1 MFVCFFIWHAVLEH
15 DHARDVVAARRVG
28 YIVGFYIL
36 RRSFKPEQ
44 AAQLV
49 ESGGGFARP
58 AEIERQLLRRIRA
71 AHLDH
76 RMLLALLRHD
86 DIDLPPRKG
95 GEPLAEHLAALDLA
109 VNGNTPRH
117 EIAHRII
124 AADKF
129 MPRLG
134 HILGQVD
141 YEMLAVI
148 EPAVLK
154 SQHREAGL
162 GRTPVRRA
170 DHGKDILLLDRG
182 GDDLLLLGDLF
193 ERVYTITQLRGFL
206 KFQLVRGF
214 EHLLGE
220 PVYRSA

>member
-1 MFVCFFIWHAVLEH
+1 
-15 DHARDVVAARRVG
+15 
-28 YIVGFYIL
+28 
-36 RRSFKPEQ
+36 
-44 AAQLV
+44 
-49 ESGGGFARP
+49 
-58 AEIERQLLRRIRA
+58 
-71 AHLDH
+71 
-76 RMLLALLRHD
+76 
-86 DIDLPPRKG
+86 
-95 GEPLAEHLAALDLA
+95 
-109 VNGNTPRH
+109 
-117 EIAHRII
+117 
-124 AADKF
+124 
-129 MPRLG
+129 
-134 HILGQVD
+134 
-141 YEMLAVI
+141 MLAVI

-193 ERVYTITQLRGFL
+193 ERVYTVAQLRGFL